1 MGTRHTAVMEVAAI
15 QRISNM
21 ATKPIPI
28 TAEVGDPKPA
38 RHMAIKRIVTDAQ
51 SDLLV
56 FN

>member
-1 MGTRHTAVMEVAAI
+1 MEVAAI

-38 RHMAIKRIVTDAQ
+38 RHMAIKRIVTDVQ